1 MLVNRSVIM
10 ITWATSTAFLGHLSC
25 INMTKEC
32 YQISFS
38 QCGRVV
44 SREAFLYEKSTNVPA
59 FFGTNQSAVMF
70 FSETLN
76 LRLTNIVVT
85 RYYGFAIIAANPYG
99 APLFQRLQIFDS
111 FGGPLCS
118 RLVDSNHAR
127 GNYTCYG
134 SGVLVY
140 THNTLIVTTILR
152 HALLS

>member
-1 MLVNRSVIM
+1 M
-10 ITWATSTAFLGHLSC
+10 ITWATSTAFLGRLSC

-44 SREAFLYEKSTNVPA
+44 SREAFLYENSTNVPA
-59 FFGTNQSAVMF
+59 FFGTNQSAVIF

-85 RYYGFAIIAANPYG
+85 SYYGFAIIAANPHG
-99 APLFQRLQIFDS
+99 APSFHSLHVFES

-152 HALLS
+152 YALLS